1 MGLIYVNLE
10 LISGDDLVL
19 HRRGYI
25 DSTKIKRMTVKAL
38 VDTGAYMLLAINEQI
53 KQQLDLPQVDEQV
66 AELADGTRTKLE
78 IVGPVEI
85 KFANR
90 STTMRAMVLPGESE
104 VLLGSIPRSDMD
116 VLIDPKQQR
125 LIVNPENPCIVKKPL
140 K

>member
-38 VDTGAYMLLAINEQI
+38 VDTGAYMLAINEQI

-90 STTMRAMVLPGESE
+90 STTVRAMVLPGESE
-104 VLLGSIPRSDMD
+104 VLLGSIPIEDMD

-125 LIVNPENPCIVKKPL
+125 LIVNPENPYIVKKPL

>member
-1 MGLIYVNLE
+1 MRLIYVNLE

-38 VDTGAYMLLAINEQI
+38 VDTGAYMLAINEQI
-53 KQQLDLPQVDEQV
+53 KQQLDLPQVDEQI

-90 STTMRAMVLPGESE
+90 STTMRA
-104 VLLGSIPRSDMD
+104 IPKTTSF
-116 VLIDPKQQR
+116 KYSS
-125 LIVNPENPCIVKKPL
+125 
-140 K
+140 